1 MLRTPSITKNICQYL
16 STKLIF
22 SKSRTN
28 MMALGKKDYRKTD
41 KKRFFSLW
49 FFRILL
55 LTLIALELTT
65 DRSTFQLFY
74 IIIFLLSFAPSLIKR
89 TLSISLPLPFEIL
102 YLLSLFVTVL
112 GEKIFSGLLVQFIL
126 GIFFGI
132 FGFLLM
138 YILYYNSRIQTSPL
152 LITAFSFSFS
162 VASGA
167 IWTVFVYVLQT
178 IIEIR
183 FETISIDYAPIGLL
197 FTILGAGMVS
207 TAEYLYLTYGEG
219 KIFQNLLKSFMKKN
233 PNLFIQTEVK
243 PKEILKKINQGESEQ
258 LEFKSSLRTNL
269 HTKKPD
275 KKIELAVL
283 KTITAF
289 LNTDGGTLLIG
300 VADDGKI
307 VGIDHDGFT
316 SNDKFYQHYTNL
328 IQNHIGNQYL
338 PLIKSKLIQMN
349 DKKTILKIDSMKSH
363 KPVFL
368 TTNNDDH
375 FFVRIGPASVKL
387 SDKKLLEYVNKKF

>member
-1 MLRTPSITKNICQYL
+1 
-16 STKLIF
+16 
-22 SKSRTN
+22 
-28 MMALGKKDYRKTD
+28 MALVNKKEYRKLD
-41 KKRFFSLW
+41 KKRFYSLW

-55 LTLIALELTT
+55 LILIALELTSN
-65 DRSTFQLFY
+65 RSTFQFFY
-74 IIIFLLSFAPSLIKR
+74 TIVFLLSFAPSIIRR
-89 TLSISLPLPFEIL
+89 TLSISLPLPFELL
-102 YLLSLFVTVL
+102 YILSLFTAVL

-138 YILYYNSRIQTSPL
+138 YILYYNSRIQTSPI

-162 VASGA
+162 VATGA
-167 IWTVFVYVLQT
+167 IWTVFVFLLQT
-178 IIEIR
+178 IPKIQ
-183 FETISIDYAPIGLL
+183 FDTISINYAPIGLL
-197 FTILGAGMVS
+197 FTIIGASVVS

-219 KIFQNLLKSFMKKN
+219 KIFQGLLKAFMKKN
-233 PNLFIQTEVK
+233 PDLFIETDIT
-243 PKEILKKINQGESEQ
+243 PKKIQKIIEKEESEQ

-307 VGIDHDGFT
+307 VGINQDGF
-316 SNDKFYQHYTNL
+316 SNNDKFYQHYTNL
-328 IQNHIGNQYL
+328 IQNHIGNEYL
-338 PLIKSKLIQMN
+338 PIIKSKLVHM
-349 DKKTILKIDSMKSH
+349 DEKKTILKVDCMKSH

-368 TTNNDDH
+368 NMNNDEY

-387 SDKKLLEYVNKKF
+387 SDKKLIEYVKRKF

>member
-1 MLRTPSITKNICQYL
+1 MQ
-16 STKLIF
+16 
-22 SKSRTN
+22 
-28 MMALGKKDYRKTD
+28 ALDKKEYRQTD

-49 FFRILL
+49 FFRLL
-55 LTLIALELTT
+55 LLALIALEFTS

-74 IIIFLLSFAPSLIKR
+74 IIVFLLSFAPSLIKR
-89 TLSISLPLPFEIL
+89 MLSISLPLPFELL
-102 YLLSLFVTVL
+102 YLLSLFLTVL

-152 LITAFSFSFS
+152 LITVFSFSFS
-162 VASGA
+162 VAAGA
-167 IWTVFVYVLQT
+167 IWTVFFYILQT
-178 IIEIR
+178 IIEI

-197 FTILGAGMVS
+197 LTILGAGMVS

-219 KIFQNLLKSFMKKN
+219 KIFQKLLKSFMKKN
-233 PNLFIQTEVK
+233 PNLFIETKIK
-243 PKEILKKINQGESEQ
+243 PKDVLKKINQGESEQ
-258 LEFKSSLRTNL
+258 LEFKSSLRMNL
-269 HTKKPD
+269 HTKKTD
-275 KKIELAVL
+275 KKIEIAVL

-300 VADDGKI
+300 VADNGKI
-307 VGIDHDGFT
+307 VGIDHDGFS

-349 DKKTILKIDSMKSH
+349 DKKTILKIDCMKGH

-368 TTNNDDH
+368 TMNNDDH

>member
-1 MLRTPSITKNICQYL
+1 MVS
-16 STKLIF
+16 
-22 SKSRTN
+22 
-28 MMALGKKDYRKTD
+28 LGKKDHKITD
-41 KKRFFSLW
+41 KKRFLSFW

-55 LTLIALELTT
+55 LTLIVIEL
-65 DRSTFQLFY
+65 DSGRETFQIFYTIVFLFT
-74 IIIFLLSFAPSLIKR
+74 FVPSGIKR
-89 TLSISLPLPFEIL
+89 MLSISLPLPFELL
-102 YLLSLFVTVL
+102 YLLSLFITVL

-138 YILYYNSRIQTSPL
+138 YILYFNSRIQTSPL

-162 VASGA
+162 VAAGA

-178 IIEIR
+178 IIEIEFKTR
-183 FETISIDYAPIGLL
+183 SIDYAPIGLL
-197 FTILGAGMVS
+197 FAILGASVVS
-207 TAEYLYLTYGEG
+207 TAEYFYLTYGEG
-219 KIFQNLLKSFMKKN
+219 KIFKNLLKSFMKKN
-233 PNLFIQTEVK
+233 PNLFIEKEVK
-243 PKEILKKINQGESEQ
+243 PKEVLERINQGESEQ

-275 KKIELAVL
+275 KKIELAAL

-307 VGIDHDGFT
+307 VGINHDGF
-316 SNDKFYQHYTNL
+316 SNNDKFYQHYTNL

-338 PLIKSKLIQMN
+338 PIIKSKLIQMDN
-349 DKKTILKIDSMKSH
+349 KKTILKVDCMKSH

-368 TTNNDDH
+368 TMNNDEY